1 MPIKADC
8 SACGHSFN
16 APSKYAGK
24 KVRCPK
30 CKEPLVIPA
39 AKSSSVSKSAGS
51 KVAVKCDCGKKFA
64 AKAEWAGKKVKCPAC
79 SNPVR
84 IPGGKAPAAKAAA
97 KPKTKAKP
105 KPETAAEPNVAGL
118 FDEVGYN
125 VEDGSAHRKCP
136 ECRAAMSDDA
146 IICIDCGYN
155 ENTGKKMETYR
166 PVTAEDRASAAE
178 KPDPGAAGL
187 KAAAARGGKSVP
199 GDVSFL
205 NTVVGITGII
215 PPLLFGLLFVL
226 AGNGLEAMKQNPDT
240 AEAVKILEPLMAE
253 IPLRIGISIVI
264 YTLPAFIAIYL
275 LNKGNNIGR
284 FIAMALGGLSLLGF
298 PCFTVLGGLILWK
311 AFSEQVKSH
320 CGVS

>member
-199 GDVSFL
+199 SEVSTVTTILYVLAALSILQVVFL
-205 NTVVGITGII
+205 WYSVNSGANSIPGLDAQMIDMMKSMMTVVVVLSVLVGVI
-215 PPLLFGLLFVL
+215 PSVAGAYLF
-226 AGNGLEAMKQNPDT
+226 
-240 AEAVKILEPLMAE
+240 
-253 IPLRIGISIVI
+253 S
-264 YTLPAFIAIYL
+264 
-275 LNKGNNIGR
+275 KGKPIGR
-284 FIAMALGGLSLLGF
+284 IISMIIGGLSLFGF
-298 PCFTVLGGLILWK
+298 PIGTILGYIILK
-311 AFSEQVKSH
+311 NSMSDAAKQH
-320 CGVS
+320 CES